1 MQRSP
6 EQLDRI
12 VRTFTAALDLLDK
25 QGREPDRWEEECLTY
40 ALGAMGCGLYPA
52 AEVEL
57 DAFARPPSERAPD
70 ELAQLERKPRRF
82 SKAMLR
88 QGLDYVRTHYG
99 ELLDDEM
106 DVPPVVVAGQ
116 REIQT
121 SLALLS

>member
-12 VRTFTAALDLLDK
+12 VRTFTAALDLLDS
-25 QGREPDRWEEECLTY
+25 QHREPDRWEEECLTY

-88 QGLDYVRTHYG
+88 EGLRRVVDGHADSAASPINHLAIRTFLG
-99 ELLDDEM
+99 
-106 DVPPVVVAGQ
+106 A
-116 REIQT
+116 
-121 SLALLS
+121 SL